1 MSENVKNCRGIR
13 DGICYIVGAGEP
25 FLPFYPKENDYV
37 IAADGGYE
45 RLLSAGIRTDLLLG
59 DFDSLPDGLLPLA
72 TARRVERHPV
82 RKDDTDTALAAL
94 RAYELGYRRMIL
106 LGGAGGREDHT
117 FANYQ
122 LLLRLRRMGCAALLL
137 GESACVRV
145 VENESVVL
153 SGQIGDTLSVF
164 AFGRE
169 AHGVTLCGVEYPL
182 ENGELTVEVA
192 LGVSNAFASPVAE
205 IGVRD
210 GALLVFSP
218 LPDLKE
224 IAL

>member
-1 MSENVKNCRGIR
+1 MIENVKNCSEIR

-25 FLPFYPKENDYV
+25 FLPFLPKENDYV

-45 RLLSAGIRTDLLLG
+45 RLRQADIRTDLLLG
-59 DFDSLPDGLLPLA
+59 DFDSLSDGLLSDA
-72 TARRVERHPV
+72 EGETIERHPV

-122 LLLRLRRMGCAALLL
+122 LLLRLRHMGCTALLV

-145 VENESVVL
+145 VQNESIVL
-153 SGQIGDTLSVF
+153 HGRVGETLSVF
-164 AFGRE
+164 AFGKD
-169 AHGVTLCGVEYPL
+169 AHGVTLRGVEYPL
-182 ENGELTVEVA
+182 ERGELTVDVA
-192 LGVSNAFASPVAE
+192 LGVSNAFAAATAE
-205 IGVRD
+205 IGVED

-224 IAL
+224 IEL

>member
-1 MSENVKNCRGIR
+1 MSENVKNCSKIR

-25 FLPFYPKENDYV
+25 FLPFAPKENDYV

-45 RLLSAGIRTDLLLG
+45 KLCRAGIRTDLLLG
-59 DFDSLPDGLLPLA
+59 DFDSLSDGLLSA
-72 TARRVERHPV
+72 AEGESIERHPV

-94 RAYELGYRRMIL
+94 RAYELGYRRMVL

-122 LLLRLRRMGCAALLL
+122 LLLRLRRMGCRMLLV

-145 VENESVVL
+145 VQNESITL
-153 SGQIGDTLSVF
+153 HAKAGDTLSVF
-164 AFGRE
+164 AFGSDAR
-169 AHGVTLCGVEYPL
+169 GVTLRGVEYPL
-182 ENGELTVEVA
+182 EDGELTVDVA
-192 LGVSNAFASPVAE
+192 LGVSNAFASSCAE
-205 IGVRD
+205 ICVRD

-218 LPDLKE
+218 ISDLEE
-224 IAL
+224 IEF